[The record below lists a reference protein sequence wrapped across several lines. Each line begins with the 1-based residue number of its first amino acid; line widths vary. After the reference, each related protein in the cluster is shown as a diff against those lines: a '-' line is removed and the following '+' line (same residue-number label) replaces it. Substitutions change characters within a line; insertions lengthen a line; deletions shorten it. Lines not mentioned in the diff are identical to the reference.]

1 MKMLAGMVAAL
12 ALVGVTGADAQG
24 VYPGEPY
31 AYPGAPY
38 PYPGAA
44 YPYSGAPYPYAGGPY
59 PYSGAPYP
67 APYVAAPAP
76 YGGAYIQGPHPGSV
90 VVNPYTG
97 RWCTFEP
104 NGWHWC
110 WTP

>member
-1 MKMLAGMVAAL
+1 MKMLAVMVAAL
-12 ALVGVTGADAQG
+12 ALVGMTGAHAQI
-24 VYPGEPY
+24 VYPGAPY

-38 PYPGAA
+38 L
-44 YPYSGAPYPYAGGPY
+44 APSIVLAPVPAPAIVVAPATYGGTYIPGPY
-59 PYSGAPYP
+59 
-67 APYVAAPAP
+67 
-76 YGGAYIQGPHPGSV
+76 PGSV

>member
-38 PYPGAA
+38 PYPGA
-44 YPYSGAPYPYAGGPY
+44 PY
-59 PYSGAPYP
+59 PYSGTLPGTLRSRASSLRRSLHPGALP
-67 APYVAAPAP
+67 RLSGREPLHGKMVHVRTERLALVLDTLAPA
-76 YGGAYIQGPHPGSV
+76 
-90 VVNPYTG
+90 
-97 RWCTFEP
+97 EP
-104 NGWHWC
+104 CG
-110 WTP
+110 TQR

>member
-12 ALVGVTGADAQG
+12 ALVGVTGAYAQG

-38 PYPGAA
+38 A
-44 YPYSGAPYPYAGGPY
+44 YPGGPY

-67 APYVAAPAP
+67 APPVAAPAP
-76 YGGAYIQGPHPGSV
+76 YGGAYIQGPYPGSV

-104 NGWHWC
+104 SGWHWC